1 MRLAARRRTRD
12 DHGKRV
18 SKQEWA
24 GRRLFS
30 HRSHGRSDRLRRMW
44 TGLCTPPRTGGACVW
59 QGGGKGL
66 QGEDTSEYDTDED
79 ALPMSDAELEEA
91 LEGLPVDVCCAEELP
106 ADISHRPMTY
116 VVNTDTC
123 DGPGKHWVAFHF
135 PSTGPAEFFDS
146 LGRSPEYYHRRFRNV
161 LIANGPQYRFSTTQ
175 VQPGSSDMCGLF
187 CVHFVKMRYRNISME
202 DIVKDF
208 SSRDLMS
215 NDDKLLALYE

>member
-1 MRLAARRRTRD
+1 MRVRAGEEARQQR
-12 DHGKRV
+12 GY
-18 SKQEWA
+18 
-24 GRRLFS
+24 L
-30 HRSHGRSDRLRRMW
+30 
-44 TGLCTPPRTGGACVW
+44 
-59 QGGGKGL
+59 
-66 QGEDTSEYDTDED
+66 EYDTDED

-91 LEGLPVDVCCAEELP
+91 LEGLPVDVRCAEELP

-175 VQPGSSDMCGLF
+175 VQPGSSDTCGLY

-208 SSRDLMS
+208 SP
-215 NDDKLLALYE
+215 